1 MSKKAKTALAVLAV
15 ILLLGIAGRIDYTE
29 EVIYHMP
36 QKAYNEIKDTLGN
49 NASDYDIAKFYT
61 SNRDRYE

>member
-1 MSKKAKTALAVLAV
+1 MSKRVKTALAVLAV

-36 QKAYNEIKDTLGN
+36 EKAYNEIRDTLGHD
-49 NASDYDIAKFYT
+49 ASDYDIA
-61 SNRDRYE
+61 RYYQENY